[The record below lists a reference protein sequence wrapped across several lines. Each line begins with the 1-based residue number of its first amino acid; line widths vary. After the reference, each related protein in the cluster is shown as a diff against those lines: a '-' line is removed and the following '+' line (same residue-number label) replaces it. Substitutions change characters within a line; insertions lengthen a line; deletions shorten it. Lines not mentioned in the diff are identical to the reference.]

1 MPLHPKNNLLSKLFF
16 CIQPE
21 NFRQN
26 ANSHLFPHH
35 IGTWFSVA
43 TRTFYHRH
51 LLRMCATY
59 KYGRAGNCTASGLTI
74 PLVQAIVKVVLLLRC
89 KSFPSRCLGI
99 NKAAKMVP
107 NRKAEIERKKV
118 KLLVMREEKARRR
131 REKEQ
136 KDVEDATVRAAGADD
151 DHRKELDAMLSSLG
165 VAPVSDVLSS
175 LSSMNSLT
183 PEQSAN
189 ATPDASLQPSSI
201 NSAQSAGRRRNRE
214 LTIVSVAHTNIPP
227 KEPVVYNKQTQ
238 TIQTTHTSHDGYF
251 EIDWWRPR
259 KAHAFDYYVLTFDDG
274 QAEDEENSLPH
285 MDGFQSKLPPGILP
299 HGLPQVKEVQP
310 AVTQVEQE
318 KEKEKPVEVRE
329 LSEEEK
335 QMIILS
341 EDFQRF
347 LDRSSRIVERA
358 LGESVDIYTDYT
370 GTIDGEDGMDEKS
383 HQRLWLNRSFFCE
396 RWSRNRCVTSLDW
409 SPQFPELLAASY
421 NNNND
426 TPNDPDGVCLIWNT
440 KFKKT
445 TPEFI
450 FHCQSPVLSAT
461 FARFHPNLILGGT
474 YSGQIVLWDNR
485 VQKRTPIQRT
495 PLSASAHTHPVYCLN
510 VVGAQNA
517 HNLISISTDGKLCS
531 WSLDMLSQ
539 PQETLELHT
548 KQSKPIAATCLAFP
562 HGDVNNFVVG
572 SEDGT
577 VYPACRHGTKA
588 GVLETYY
595 EGHQGPVTGIS
606 AHAVQGGIDFSDLFL
621 TSSIDWTIKLWS
633 LRLNKP
639 LYSFEHNGDYVYNV
653 AWSPTHPAL
662 FAAVD
667 DSGRLDLWN
676 LNQDTEVPTASVMI
690 DGCPALNRVSWTPSG
705 LHVTVGDDT
714 GKIWVYDV
722 AEHLAHP
729 RIDEWN
735 KFLYTQQEL
744 KNNKAEEDL
753 RTLNLREPGSLSSI
767 PPLLVTCPLR

>member
-1 MPLHPKNNLLSKLFF
+1 MMSD
-16 CIQPE
+16 
-21 NFRQN
+21 
-26 ANSHLFPHH
+26 
-35 IGTWFSVA
+35 
-43 TRTFYHRH
+43 
-51 LLRMCATY
+51 
-59 KYGRAGNCTASGLTI
+59 
-74 PLVQAIVKVVLLLRC
+74 
-89 KSFPSRCLGI
+89 
-99 NKAAKMVP
+99 
-107 NRKAEIERKKV
+107 RKAELERKKA
-118 KLLVMREEKARRR
+118 KLQAIREEKERRR

-136 KDVEDATVRAAGADD
+136 KDVEEATVRAAGTDK

-175 LSSMNSLT
+175 LSSLNSLT

-201 NSAQSAGRRRNRE
+201 NSAQSSSGRRKNRE

-259 KAHAFDYYVLTFDDG
+259 KGGSAPNYLFLTFDDG

-318 KEKEKPVEVRE
+318 KEKEKPKEVRE

-347 LDRSSRIVERA
+347 FDRSSRIVERA
-358 LGESVDIYTDYT
+358 LGESVDIYTDYA
-370 GTIDGEDGMDEKS
+370 GNMDGEDGMDDKS
-383 HQRLWLNRSFFCE
+383 HQRLWLNRSFFCD
-396 RWSRNRCVTSLDW
+396 RWSRNRCVTAMDW

-421 NNNND
+421 NNNDD
-426 TPNDPDGVCLIWNT
+426 TPNDPDGVCLVWNT

-450 FHCQSPVLSAT
+450 FHCQSPVLSVT

-495 PLSASAHTHPVYCLN
+495 PLSANAHTHPVYCLN

-517 HNLISISTDGKLCS
+517 HNLISISTDGKMCS
-531 WSLDMLSQ
+531 WNLDMLSQ
-539 PQETLELHT
+539 PQERIELNT
-548 KQSKPIAATCLAFP
+548 KQSKPITSTCLAFP

-577 VYPACRHGTKA
+577 VYSACRHGTKA
-588 GVLETYY
+588 GVLETY

-606 AHAVQGGIDFSDLFL
+606 AHAVQAGIDFSHLFL

-633 LRLNKP
+633 LKETKP
-639 LYSFEHNGDYVYNV
+639 LYSFEHNGDYVYDV

-722 AEHLAHP
+722 AEVSSVP
-729 RIDEWN
+729 V
-735 KFLYTQQEL
+735 
-744 KNNKAEEDL
+744 NNSYRYL
-753 RTLNLREPGSLSSI
+753 NTLVP
-767 PPLLVTCPLR
+767 

>member
-1 MPLHPKNNLLSKLFF
+1 MMSD
-16 CIQPE
+16 
-21 NFRQN
+21 
-26 ANSHLFPHH
+26 
-35 IGTWFSVA
+35 
-43 TRTFYHRH
+43 
-51 LLRMCATY
+51 
-59 KYGRAGNCTASGLTI
+59 
-74 PLVQAIVKVVLLLRC
+74 
-89 KSFPSRCLGI
+89 
-99 NKAAKMVP
+99 
-107 NRKAEIERKKV
+107 RKAELERKKA
-118 KLLVMREEKARRR
+118 KLQAIREEKERRR

-136 KDVEDATVRAAGADD
+136 KDVEEATVRTVGTEKDQ
-151 DHRKELDAMLSSLG
+151 RKEIDAMLSSLG

-175 LSSMNSLT
+175 LSSMSSLT

-201 NSAQSAGRRRNRE
+201 NSAQSSANRKKNRE

-227 KEPVVYNKQTQ
+227 KEPVVYSKQTQ
-238 TIQTTHTSHDGYF
+238 TIQTTHTSHDDEYNLNPGLEWEDEF
-251 EIDWWRPR
+251 
-259 KAHAFDYYVLTFDDG
+259 T
-274 QAEDEENSLPH
+274 AEDEENSLPH

-318 KEKEKPVEVRE
+318 KEKEKPKKEVRE

-347 LDRSSRIVERA
+347 LDRTSRIVERA

-370 GTIDGEDGMDEKS
+370 GTMDGEDGMDEKN
-383 HQRLWLNRSFFCE
+383 HQRLWLNRSFICE
-396 RWSRNRCVTSLDW
+396 RWSRNRCVTSMDW

-421 NNNND
+421 NNNDD

-450 FHCQSPVLSAT
+450 FHCQSPVMSTT

-495 PLSASAHTHPVYCLN
+495 PLSATAHTHPVYCLS
-510 VVGAQNA
+510 VVGTQNA

-539 PQETLELHT
+539 PQEALELHT
-548 KQSKPIAATCLAFP
+548 KQSKAIAATCLAFP
-562 HGDVNNFVVG
+562 HGDVNNFVMG

-577 VYPACRHGTKA
+577 VYSACRHGSRA
-588 GVLETYY
+588 GLTETY

-606 AHAVQGGIDFSDLFL
+606 AHAVQGGIDFSHLFL
-621 TSSIDWTIKLWS
+621 TSSLDWTIKLWS
-633 LRLNKP
+633 LKENKP
-639 LYSFEHNGDYVYNV
+639 LYSFEHNGDYVYDV

-676 LNQDTEVPTASVMI
+676 LNQDTEVPTASVVV
-690 DGCPALNRVSWTPSG
+690 DGSPALNRVSWTPSG

-735 KFLYTQQEL
+735 KFLYTQQDL
-744 KNNKAEEDL
+744 KNNKADEELDK
-753 RTLNLREPGSLSSI
+753 LNLSSGPSSLTSMTSISS
-767 PPLLVTCPLR
+767 VPLR

>member
-1 MPLHPKNNLLSKLFF
+1 MMSD
-16 CIQPE
+16 
-21 NFRQN
+21 
-26 ANSHLFPHH
+26 
-35 IGTWFSVA
+35 
-43 TRTFYHRH
+43 
-51 LLRMCATY
+51 
-59 KYGRAGNCTASGLTI
+59 
-74 PLVQAIVKVVLLLRC
+74 
-89 KSFPSRCLGI
+89 
-99 NKAAKMVP
+99 
-107 NRKAEIERKKV
+107 RKAELERKKA
-118 KLLVMREEKARRR
+118 KLQAIREEKERRR

-136 KDVEDATVRAAGADD
+136 KDVEEATVRAAGADK

-201 NSAQSAGRRRNRE
+201 NSAQSISARKKNRE

-227 KEPVVYNKQTQ
+227 KEPVVYTKQTQ
-238 TIQTTHTSHDGYF
+238 TIQTSHTSHDGYF
-251 EIDWWRPR
+251 ETDWWRPR
-259 KAHAFDYYVLTFDDG
+259 KGGSAPNYLS
-274 QAEDEENSLPH
+274 EDEENSLPH

-318 KEKEKPVEVRE
+318 KEKEKPKEVQE

-347 LDRSSRIVERA
+347 LDRTSRIVERA
-358 LGESVDIYTDYT
+358 LGESVNIYSDYT
-370 GTIDGEDGMDEKS
+370 GTMDGEDGMDEKN
-383 HQRLWLNRSFFCE
+383 HQRLWLNRWFFCD
-396 RWSRNRCVTSLDW
+396 RWSRNRCVTSMDW

-421 NNNND
+421 NNNDD
-426 TPNDPDGVCLIWNT
+426 TPNDPDGVCLVWNT

-450 FHCQSPVLSAT
+450 FHCQSPVMSTT

-539 PQETLELHT
+539 PQETLDLHT
-548 KQSKPIAATCLAFP
+548 KQSKAIAATCLAFP

-572 SEDGT
+572 SEEGT
-577 VYPACRHGTKA
+577 VYSACRHGTKA
-588 GVLETYY
+588 GVLETY

-606 AHAVQGGIDFSDLFL
+606 AHAVQGGIDFSHLFL

-633 LRLNKP
+633 LKESKP
-639 LYSFEHNGDYVYNV
+639 LYSFEHNGDYVYDV

-676 LNQDTEVPTASVMI
+676 LNQDTEVPTASIVI
-690 DGCPALNRVSWTPSG
+690 NGCPALNRVSWTPSG
-705 LHVTVGDDT
+705 LHVTVGDDS

-744 KNNKAEEDL
+744 KHNKADEEL
-753 RTLNLREPGSLSSI
+753 HKLNLREPTSLTSI
-767 PPLLVTCPLR
+767 PPLLTTCPLR

>member
-1 MPLHPKNNLLSKLFF
+1 MMSD
-16 CIQPE
+16 
-21 NFRQN
+21 
-26 ANSHLFPHH
+26 
-35 IGTWFSVA
+35 
-43 TRTFYHRH
+43 
-51 LLRMCATY
+51 
-59 KYGRAGNCTASGLTI
+59 
-74 PLVQAIVKVVLLLRC
+74 
-89 KSFPSRCLGI
+89 
-99 NKAAKMVP
+99 
-107 NRKAEIERKKV
+107 RKAELERKKA
-118 KLLVMREEKARRR
+118 KLQAIREEKERRK

-136 KDVEDATVRAAGADD
+136 KDVEEATVRAAGTDK

-201 NSAQSAGRRRNRE
+201 NSAQSSAGRRKNRE

-238 TIQTTHTSHDGYF
+238 TIQTTHTSHDDEYNLNPGLEWEDEF
-251 EIDWWRPR
+251 
-259 KAHAFDYYVLTFDDG
+259 T
-274 QAEDEENSLPH
+274 AEDEENSLPH

-318 KEKEKPVEVRE
+318 KEKEIPKEVRE

-347 LDRSSRIVERA
+347 FDRTSRIVERA
-358 LGESVDIYTDYT
+358 LGESVDIYTDYA
-370 GTIDGEDGMDEKS
+370 GNMDGEDGMDEKS
-383 HQRLWLNRSFFCE
+383 HQRLWLNRSFFCD
-396 RWSRNRCVTSLDW
+396 RWSRNRCVTSMDW
-409 SPQFPELLAASY
+409 SPQFPELLVASY
-421 NNNND
+421 NNND
-426 TPNDPDGVCLIWNT
+426 DIPNDPDGVCLVWNT

-450 FHCQSPVLSAT
+450 FHCQSPVLSVT
-461 FARFHPNLILGGT
+461 FAKFHPNLILGGT

-495 PLSASAHTHPVYCLN
+495 PLSANAHTHPVYCLN

-517 HNLISISTDGKLCS
+517 HNLISISTDGKMCS

-539 PQETLELHT
+539 PQERLELTT
-548 KQSKPIAATCLAFP
+548 KQSKPIASTCLAFP
-562 HGDVNNFVVG
+562 QGDVNNFVVG

-577 VYPACRHGTKA
+577 VYSACRHGTKA
-588 GVLETYY
+588 GVLETY
-595 EGHQGPVTGIS
+595 EGHQGPVTGVS
-606 AHAVQGGIDFSDLFL
+606 AHAEQAGIDFSHLFL

-633 LRLNKP
+633 LKENKP
-639 LYSFEHNGDYVYNV
+639 LYSFEHNGDYVYDV

-676 LNQDTEVPTASVMI
+676 LNQDTEVPTASIMI

-744 KNNKAEEDL
+744 RNNKADEEL
-753 RTLNLREPGSLSSI
+753 HKLNLRDQRP
-767 PPLLVTCPLR
+767 

>member
-1 MPLHPKNNLLSKLFF
+1 MMSD
-16 CIQPE
+16 
-21 NFRQN
+21 
-26 ANSHLFPHH
+26 
-35 IGTWFSVA
+35 
-43 TRTFYHRH
+43 
-51 LLRMCATY
+51 
-59 KYGRAGNCTASGLTI
+59 
-74 PLVQAIVKVVLLLRC
+74 
-89 KSFPSRCLGI
+89 
-99 NKAAKMVP
+99 
-107 NRKAEIERKKV
+107 RKAELERKKA
-118 KLLVMREEKARRR
+118 KLQAIREEKERRR

-136 KDVEDATVRAAGADD
+136 KDVEEATVRAAGTDKD
-151 DHRKELDAMLSSLG
+151 QRKEIDAMLSSLG

-175 LSSMNSLT
+175 LSSMSSLT

-201 NSAQSAGRRRNRE
+201 NSAQSSAGRRKNRE

-227 KEPVVYNKQTQ
+227 KEPVVYSKQTQ
-238 TIQTTHTSHDGYF
+238 TIQTTHTSHDGLSTSSSAYTIYSSCSTTTPTHSCSAGYF
-251 EIDWWRPR
+251 ETDWWRPR
-259 KAHAFDYYVLTFDDG
+259 KGGSAPNYLYEYNLNPGLEWEDEFT
-274 QAEDEENSLPH
+274 AEDEENSLPH

-318 KEKEKPVEVRE
+318 KKKEKPKKEVRE

-347 LDRSSRIVERA
+347 LDRTSRIVERA
-358 LGESVDIYTDYT
+358 LGESVDIYTDYA
-370 GTIDGEDGMDEKS
+370 GTMDGEDGMDEKS
-383 HQRLWLNRSFFCE
+383 HQRLWLNRSFICE
-396 RWSRNRCVTSLDW
+396 RWSRNRCVTSMDW

-421 NNNND
+421 NNNDD

-450 FHCQSPVLSAT
+450 FHCQSPVMSTT

-495 PLSASAHTHPVYCLN
+495 PLSATAHTHPVYCLS
-510 VVGAQNA
+510 VVGTQNA

-539 PQETLELHT
+539 PQEALELHT
-548 KQSKPIAATCLAFP
+548 KQSKAIAATCLAFP
-562 HGDVNNFVVG
+562 HGDVNNFVMG

-577 VYPACRHGTKA
+577 VYSACRHGSRA
-588 GVLETYY
+588 GLTETY

-606 AHAVQGGIDFSDLFL
+606 AHAVQGGIDFSHLFL
-621 TSSIDWTIKLWS
+621 TSSLDWTIKLWS
-633 LRLNKP
+633 LKENKP
-639 LYSFEHNGDYVYNV
+639 LYSFEHNGDYVYDV

-662 FAAVD
+662 FASVD

-676 LNQDTEVPTASVMI
+676 LNQDTEVPTASVVV

-735 KFLYTQQEL
+735 KFLYTQQDL
-744 KNNKAEEDL
+744 KNNKADEELDK
-753 RTLNLREPGSLSSI
+753 LNLSSGPSSLTSMTSISS
-767 PPLLVTCPLR
+767 VPLR

>member
-1 MPLHPKNNLLSKLFF
+1 MMSD
-16 CIQPE
+16 
-21 NFRQN
+21 
-26 ANSHLFPHH
+26 
-35 IGTWFSVA
+35 
-43 TRTFYHRH
+43 
-51 LLRMCATY
+51 
-59 KYGRAGNCTASGLTI
+59 
-74 PLVQAIVKVVLLLRC
+74 
-89 KSFPSRCLGI
+89 
-99 NKAAKMVP
+99 
-107 NRKAEIERKKV
+107 RKAELERKKA
-118 KLLVMREEKARRR
+118 KLQAIREEKERRR

-136 KDVEDATVRAAGADD
+136 KDVEEAIVRVGTGTEKDQQKEIDALLCG
-151 DHRKELDAMLSSLG
+151 LNI
-165 VAPVSDVLSS
+165 APVSDVLSN
-175 LSSMNSLT
+175 LSSMSSLT

-201 NSAQSAGRRRNRE
+201 NSAQSSASRKKNRE
-214 LTIVSVAHTNIPP
+214 LTVVSVAHTNIPP
-227 KEPVVYNKQTQ
+227 KEPVVYSKQTQ

-251 EIDWWRPR
+251 ETDWWRPR
-259 KAHAFDYYVLTFDDG
+259 K
-274 QAEDEENSLPH
+274 AEDEENSLPH

-318 KEKEKPVEVRE
+318 KEKEKPKKEVRE

-347 LDRSSRIVERA
+347 LDRTSRIVERA

-370 GTIDGEDGMDEKS
+370 GTMDGEDGMDEKS
-383 HQRLWLNRSFFCE
+383 HQRLWLNRSFICE
-396 RWSRNRCVTSLDW
+396 RWSRNRCVTSMDW

-421 NNNND
+421 NNNDD

-450 FHCQSPVLSAT
+450 FHCQSPVMSTT

-495 PLSASAHTHPVYCLN
+495 PLSATAHTHPVYCLN
-510 VVGAQNA
+510 VVGTQNA

-539 PQETLELHT
+539 PQEALELHT
-548 KQSKPIAATCLAFP
+548 KQSKAIAATCLAFP
-562 HGDVNNFVVG
+562 HGDVNNFVMG

-577 VYPACRHGTKA
+577 VYSACRHGSRA
-588 GVLETYY
+588 GLTETY

-606 AHAVQGGIDFSDLFL
+606 AHAVQGGIDFSHLFL
-621 TSSIDWTIKLWS
+621 TSSLDWTIKLWS
-633 LRLNKP
+633 LKENKP
-639 LYSFEHNGDYVYNV
+639 LYSFEHNGDYVYDV

-676 LNQDTEVPTASVMI
+676 LNQDTEVPTASVVV
-690 DGCPALNRVSWTPSG
+690 DGSPALNRVSWTPSG

-735 KFLYTQQEL
+735 KFLYTQQDL
-744 KNNKAEEDL
+744 KNNKADEELDK
-753 RTLNLREPGSLSSI
+753 LNLSSGPSSLTSMTSISSI
-767 PPLLVTCPLR
+767 PLR

>member
-1 MPLHPKNNLLSKLFF
+1 MMSD
-16 CIQPE
+16 
-21 NFRQN
+21 
-26 ANSHLFPHH
+26 
-35 IGTWFSVA
+35 
-43 TRTFYHRH
+43 
-51 LLRMCATY
+51 
-59 KYGRAGNCTASGLTI
+59 
-74 PLVQAIVKVVLLLRC
+74 
-89 KSFPSRCLGI
+89 
-99 NKAAKMVP
+99 
-107 NRKAEIERKKV
+107 RKAELERKKA
-118 KLLVMREEKARRR
+118 KLQAIREEKERRR
-131 REKEQ
+131 KEKEQ
-136 KDVEDATVRAAGADD
+136 KDVEEATVRAAGADK
-151 DHRKELDAMLSSLG
+151 DHRKDLDAMLSSLG

-201 NSAQSAGRRRNRE
+201 NSVQSIPGRRKAPRD
-214 LTIVSVAHTNIPP
+214 LTAVSVAHTDIPP
-227 KEPVVYNKQTQ
+227 KEAVVYSKQTQ
-238 TIQTTHTSHDGYF
+238 TAQTAHTSHD
-251 EIDWWRPR
+251 
-259 KAHAFDYYVLTFDDG
+259 AHAFGYYDEYNLNPGLEWEDEFT
-274 QAEDEENSLPH
+274 AEDEESSLPH

-318 KEKEKPVEVRE
+318 KEKEKPKEVRE

-335 QMIILS
+335 LMTILS
-341 EDFQRF
+341 EEFQRF
-347 LDRSSRIVERA
+347 LDRSSRVVERA

-370 GTIDGEDGMDEKS
+370 GIIDGEDGIDEKS
-383 HQRLWLNRSFFCE
+383 HQRLSLNRSFFCD
-396 RWSRNRCVTSLDW
+396 RWSRNRCITSLDW

-421 NNNND
+421 KNNDD

-445 TPEFI
+445 TPEYI
-450 FHCQSPVLSAT
+450 FHCQSSVMATT

-495 PLSASAHTHPVYCLN
+495 PLSASAHTHPVYCLS
-510 VVGAQNA
+510 VVGTQNA

-531 WSLDMLSQ
+531 WNLDMLSH
-539 PQETLELHT
+539 PQETLELQAR
-548 KQSKPIAATCLAFP
+548 QSKPVAVTSLAFP
-562 HGDVNNFVVG
+562 SGDVNNFIVG

-577 VYPACRHGTKA
+577 VYSACRHGTKA
-588 GVLETYY
+588 GVTETY
-595 EGHQGPVTGIS
+595 EGHLGPVTGVS
-606 AHAVQGGIDFSDLFL
+606 AHAVQGGIDFSHLFL

-633 LRLNKP
+633 LKENKP
-639 LYSFEHNGDYVYNV
+639 LYSFEHNGDYVYDV

-667 DSGRLDLWN
+667 GSGRLDLWN
-676 LNQDTEVPTASVMI
+676 LNQDTEVPAASVI
-690 DGCPALNRVSWTPSG
+690 VDGCPALNTVSWTPSG

-722 AEHLAHP
+722 AENFAHP

-735 KFLYTQQEL
+735 NFLYTQQDL
-744 KNNKAEEDL
+744 KNNKADEELDK
-753 RTLNLREPGSLSSI
+753 LNLSSGPSSLISMPSLSGPI
-767 PPLLVTCPLR
+767 R

>member
-1 MPLHPKNNLLSKLFF
+1 MMSD
-16 CIQPE
+16 
-21 NFRQN
+21 
-26 ANSHLFPHH
+26 
-35 IGTWFSVA
+35 
-43 TRTFYHRH
+43 
-51 LLRMCATY
+51 
-59 KYGRAGNCTASGLTI
+59 
-74 PLVQAIVKVVLLLRC
+74 
-89 KSFPSRCLGI
+89 
-99 NKAAKMVP
+99 
-107 NRKAEIERKKV
+107 RKAELERKKA
-118 KLLVMREEKARRR
+118 KLQAIREEKERRR

-136 KDVEDATVRAAGADD
+136 KDVEEATVRAAGTDKD
-151 DHRKELDAMLSSLG
+151 QRKEIDAMLSSLG

-175 LSSMNSLT
+175 LSSMSSLT

-201 NSAQSAGRRRNRE
+201 NSAQSSAGRRKNRE

-227 KEPVVYNKQTQ
+227 KEPVVYSKQTQ
-238 TIQTTHTSHDGYF
+238 TIQTTHTSHDGLSTSSSAYTIYSSCSTTTPTHSCSAGYF
-251 EIDWWRPR
+251 ETDWWRPR
-259 KAHAFDYYVLTFDDG
+259 KGGSAPNYLYEYNLNPGLEWEDEFTVLTFDDG

-318 KEKEKPVEVRE
+318 KKKEKPKKEVRE

-347 LDRSSRIVERA
+347 LDRTSRIVERA
-358 LGESVDIYTDYT
+358 LGESVDIYTDYA
-370 GTIDGEDGMDEKS
+370 GTMDGEDGMDEKS
-383 HQRLWLNRSFFCE
+383 HQRLWLNRSFICE
-396 RWSRNRCVTSLDW
+396 RWSRNRCVTSMDW

-421 NNNND
+421 NNNDD

-450 FHCQSPVLSAT
+450 FHCQSPVMSTT

-495 PLSASAHTHPVYCLN
+495 PLSATAHTHPVYCLS
-510 VVGAQNA
+510 VVGTQNA

-539 PQETLELHT
+539 PQEALELHT
-548 KQSKPIAATCLAFP
+548 KQSKAIAATCLAFP
-562 HGDVNNFVVG
+562 HGDVNNFVMG

-577 VYPACRHGTKA
+577 VYSACRHGSRA
-588 GVLETYY
+588 GLTETY

-606 AHAVQGGIDFSDLFL
+606 AHAVQGGIDFSHLFL
-621 TSSIDWTIKLWS
+621 TSSLDWTIKLWS
-633 LRLNKP
+633 LKENKP
-639 LYSFEHNGDYVYNV
+639 LYSFEHNGDYVYDV

-662 FAAVD
+662 FASVD

-676 LNQDTEVPTASVMI
+676 LNQDTEVPTASVVV

-735 KFLYTQQEL
+735 KFLYTQQDL
-744 KNNKAEEDL
+744 KNNKADEELDK
-753 RTLNLREPGSLSSI
+753 LNLSSGPSSLTSMTSISS
-767 PPLLVTCPLR
+767 VPLR

>member
-1 MPLHPKNNLLSKLFF
+1 MMSD
-16 CIQPE
+16 
-21 NFRQN
+21 
-26 ANSHLFPHH
+26 
-35 IGTWFSVA
+35 
-43 TRTFYHRH
+43 
-51 LLRMCATY
+51 
-59 KYGRAGNCTASGLTI
+59 
-74 PLVQAIVKVVLLLRC
+74 
-89 KSFPSRCLGI
+89 
-99 NKAAKMVP
+99 
-107 NRKAEIERKKV
+107 RKAELERKKA
-118 KLLVMREEKARRR
+118 KLQAIREEKERRR

-136 KDVEDATVRAAGADD
+136 KDVEEATVRAAGADK

-183 PEQSAN
+183 PEQSTN

-201 NSAQSAGRRRNRE
+201 SSAQSSAGRKKNRE

-259 KAHAFDYYVLTFDDG
+259 KGGSAPNYLYEYNLNPGLEWEDEFT
-274 QAEDEENSLPH
+274 AEDEENSLPH

-318 KEKEKPVEVRE
+318 KEKEKPKEVRE

-347 LDRSSRIVERA
+347 LDRTSRIVERA
-358 LGESVDIYTDYT
+358 LGESVNIYTDYT
-370 GTIDGEDGMDEKS
+370 GTIDDEDGMDEKN

-396 RWSRNRCVTSLDW
+396 RWSRNRCVTSMDW

-426 TPNDPDGVCLIWNT
+426 TPNDPDGVCLVWNT

-450 FHCQSPVLSAT
+450 FHCQSPVLSTT
-461 FARFHPNLILGGT
+461 FAKFHPNLILGGT

-495 PLSASAHTHPVYCLN
+495 PLSASAHTHPVYCLS

-539 PQETLELHT
+539 PQEILELHT
-548 KQSKPIAATCLAFP
+548 KQSKPIAVTCLAFT

-577 VYPACRHGTKA
+577 VYSPCRHGTKA
-588 GVLETYY
+588 GVLETY

-606 AHAVQGGIDFSDLFL
+606 AHAVQGGIDFSHLFL
-621 TSSIDWTIKLWS
+621 TSSIDWTIKLWN
-633 LRLNKP
+633 LKENKP
-639 LYSFEHNGDYVYNV
+639 LYSFEHNGDYVYDV

-744 KNNKAEEDL
+744 KNNKADEDL
-753 RTLNLREPGSLSSI
+753 HKLNLREPGSLSSI
-767 PPLLVTCPLR
+767 PPLLGVCPLR

>member
-1 MPLHPKNNLLSKLFF
+1 MMSD
-16 CIQPE
+16 
-21 NFRQN
+21 
-26 ANSHLFPHH
+26 
-35 IGTWFSVA
+35 
-43 TRTFYHRH
+43 
-51 LLRMCATY
+51 
-59 KYGRAGNCTASGLTI
+59 
-74 PLVQAIVKVVLLLRC
+74 
-89 KSFPSRCLGI
+89 
-99 NKAAKMVP
+99 
-107 NRKAEIERKKV
+107 RKAELERKKA
-118 KLLVMREEKARRR
+118 KLQAIREEKERRR

-136 KDVEDATVRAAGADD
+136 KDVEEATVRAAGTDKD
-151 DHRKELDAMLSSLG
+151 QRKEIDAMLSSLG

-175 LSSMNSLT
+175 LSSMSSLT

-201 NSAQSAGRRRNRE
+201 NSAQSSASRRKNRE

-227 KEPVVYNKQTQ
+227 KEPVVYSKQTQ
-238 TIQTTHTSHDGYF
+238 TIQTTHTSHDGLSTSSSAYTIYSSCSTTTPTHSCSAGYF
-251 EIDWWRPR
+251 ETDWWRPR
-259 KAHAFDYYVLTFDDG
+259 KGGSAPNYLYEYNLNPGLEWEDEFT
-274 QAEDEENSLPH
+274 AEDEENSLPH

-318 KEKEKPVEVRE
+318 KEKEKPKKEVRE

-347 LDRSSRIVERA
+347 LDRTSRIVERA

-370 GTIDGEDGMDEKS
+370 GTMDEDGMDEKS
-383 HQRLWLNRSFFCE
+383 HQRLWLNRSFICE
-396 RWSRNRCVTSLDW
+396 RWSRNRCVTSMDW

-421 NNNND
+421 NNNDD

-450 FHCQSPVLSAT
+450 FHCQSPVMSTT

-495 PLSASAHTHPVYCLN
+495 PLSATAHTHPVYCLS
-510 VVGAQNA
+510 VVGTQNA

-539 PQETLELHT
+539 PQEALELHT
-548 KQSKPIAATCLAFP
+548 KQSKAIAATCLAFP
-562 HGDVNNFVVG
+562 HGDVNNFVMG

-577 VYPACRHGTKA
+577 VYSACRHGNRA
-588 GVLETYY
+588 GLTETY

-606 AHAVQGGIDFSDLFL
+606 AHAVQGGIDFSHLFL
-621 TSSIDWTIKLWS
+621 TSSLDWTIKLWS
-633 LRLNKP
+633 LKENKP
-639 LYSFEHNGDYVYNV
+639 LYSFEHNGDYVYDV

-662 FAAVD
+662 FASVD

-676 LNQDTEVPTASVMI
+676 LNQDTEVPTASVVV

-735 KFLYTQQEL
+735 KFLYTQQDL
-744 KNNKAEEDL
+744 KNNKADEELDK
-753 RTLNLREPGSLSSI
+753 LNLSSGPSSLTSMTSISS
-767 PPLLVTCPLR
+767 VPLR

>member
-1 MPLHPKNNLLSKLFF
+1 MSD
-16 CIQPE
+16 
-21 NFRQN
+21 
-26 ANSHLFPHH
+26 
-35 IGTWFSVA
+35 
-43 TRTFYHRH
+43 
-51 LLRMCATY
+51 
-59 KYGRAGNCTASGLTI
+59 
-74 PLVQAIVKVVLLLRC
+74 
-89 KSFPSRCLGI
+89 
-99 NKAAKMVP
+99 
-107 NRKAEIERKKV
+107 RKAELERKKA
-118 KLLVMREEKARRR
+118 KLQAIREEKERRR

-136 KDVEDATVRAAGADD
+136 KDVEEATVRAAGTDK

-201 NSAQSAGRRRNRE
+201 NSAQSTARKKNRE

-227 KEPVVYNKQTQ
+227 KEPVVYTKQTQ
-238 TIQTTHTSHDGYF
+238 TIQTSHTSHDGYF
-251 EIDWWRPR
+251 ETDWWRPR
-259 KAHAFDYYVLTFDDG
+259 KAHAFDYYDEYNLNPGLEWEDEFT
-274 QAEDEENSLPH
+274 AEDEENSLPH

-318 KEKEKPVEVRE
+318 KEKEKPKEVRE

-347 LDRSSRIVERA
+347 LDRTSRIVERA
-358 LGESVDIYTDYT
+358 LGESVNIYTDYT
-370 GTIDGEDGMDEKS
+370 GTMDGEDGMDEKN
-383 HQRLWLNRSFFCE
+383 HQRLWLNRWFFCD
-396 RWSRNRCVTSLDW
+396 RWSRNRCVTSMDW
-409 SPQFPELLAASY
+409 SPQFPELLVASY
-421 NNNND
+421 NNNDD
-426 TPNDPDGVCLIWNT
+426 TPNDPDGVCLVWNT

-450 FHCQSPVLSAT
+450 FHCQSPVMSTT

-495 PLSASAHTHPVYCLN
+495 PLSANAHTHPVYCLN

-539 PQETLELHT
+539 PQETLDLCT
-548 KQSKPIAATCLAFP
+548 KQSKPIATTCLTFP

-572 SEDGT
+572 SEEGT
-577 VYPACRHGTKA
+577 VYSACRHGTKT
-588 GVLETYY
+588 GVLETY

-606 AHAVQGGIDFSDLFL
+606 AHAVQGGIDFSHLFL

-633 LRLNKP
+633 LKESKP
-639 LYSFEHNGDYVYNV
+639 LYSFEHNGDYVYDV

-676 LNQDTEVPTASVMI
+676 LNQDTEVPTAGVMI

-705 LHVTVGDDT
+705 LHVTVGDDS

-744 KNNKAEEDL
+744 KHNKADEEL
-753 RTLNLREPGSLSSI
+753 HKLNLREPTSLTSI
-767 PPLLVTCPLR
+767 PPLLTGPLR

>member
-1 MPLHPKNNLLSKLFF
+1 MMSD
-16 CIQPE
+16 
-21 NFRQN
+21 
-26 ANSHLFPHH
+26 
-35 IGTWFSVA
+35 
-43 TRTFYHRH
+43 
-51 LLRMCATY
+51 
-59 KYGRAGNCTASGLTI
+59 
-74 PLVQAIVKVVLLLRC
+74 
-89 KSFPSRCLGI
+89 
-99 NKAAKMVP
+99 
-107 NRKAEIERKKV
+107 RKAELERKKA
-118 KLLVMREEKARRR
+118 KLQAIREEKERRR

-136 KDVEDATVRAAGADD
+136 KDVEEATVRAAGTDK

-175 LSSMNSLT
+175 LSSLNSLT

-201 NSAQSAGRRRNRE
+201 NSAQSSSGRRKNRE

-238 TIQTTHTSHDGYF
+238 TIQTTHTSHD
-251 EIDWWRPR
+251 
-259 KAHAFDYYVLTFDDG
+259 AHAFDYYDEYNLNPGLEWEDEFT
-274 QAEDEENSLPH
+274 AEDEENSLPH

-318 KEKEKPVEVRE
+318 KEKEKPKEVRE

-347 LDRSSRIVERA
+347 FDRSSRIVERA
-358 LGESVDIYTDYT
+358 LGESVDIYTDYA
-370 GTIDGEDGMDEKS
+370 GNMDGEDGMDDKS
-383 HQRLWLNRSFFCE
+383 HQRLWLNRSFFCD
-396 RWSRNRCVTSLDW
+396 RWSRNRCVTAMDW

-421 NNNND
+421 NNNDD
-426 TPNDPDGVCLIWNT
+426 TPNDPDGVCLVWNT

-450 FHCQSPVLSAT
+450 FHCQSPVLSVT

-495 PLSASAHTHPVYCLN
+495 PLSANAHTHPVYCLN

-517 HNLISISTDGKLCS
+517 HNLISISTDGKMCS
-531 WSLDMLSQ
+531 WNLDMLSQ
-539 PQETLELHT
+539 PQERIELNT
-548 KQSKPIAATCLAFP
+548 KQSKPITSTCLAFP

-577 VYPACRHGTKA
+577 VYSACRHGTKA
-588 GVLETYY
+588 GVLETY

-606 AHAVQGGIDFSDLFL
+606 AHAVQAGIDFSHLFL

-633 LRLNKP
+633 LKETKP
-639 LYSFEHNGDYVYNV
+639 LYSFEHNGDYVYDV

-735 KFLYTQQEL
+735 KFLYTQREL
-744 KNNKAEEDL
+744 KNNKADEEL
-753 RTLNLREPGSLSSI
+753 HKLNLREPASLDKITVLFRNYS
-767 PPLLVTCPLR
+767 

>member
-1 MPLHPKNNLLSKLFF
+1 MMSD
-16 CIQPE
+16 
-21 NFRQN
+21 
-26 ANSHLFPHH
+26 
-35 IGTWFSVA
+35 
-43 TRTFYHRH
+43 
-51 LLRMCATY
+51 
-59 KYGRAGNCTASGLTI
+59 
-74 PLVQAIVKVVLLLRC
+74 
-89 KSFPSRCLGI
+89 
-99 NKAAKMVP
+99 
-107 NRKAEIERKKV
+107 RKAELERKKA
-118 KLLVMREEKARRR
+118 KLQAIREEKERRR

-136 KDVEDATVRAAGADD
+136 KDVEEATVRAAGTDK

-175 LSSMNSLT
+175 LSSLNSLT

-201 NSAQSAGRRRNRE
+201 NSAQSSSGRRKNRE

-259 KAHAFDYYVLTFDDG
+259 KDEYNLNPGLEWEDEFTVLTFDDG

-318 KEKEKPVEVRE
+318 KEKEKPKEVRE

-347 LDRSSRIVERA
+347 FDRSSRIVERA
-358 LGESVDIYTDYT
+358 LGESVDIYTDYA
-370 GTIDGEDGMDEKS
+370 GNMDGEDGMDDKS
-383 HQRLWLNRSFFCE
+383 HQRLWLNRSFFCD
-396 RWSRNRCVTSLDW
+396 RWSRNRCVTAMDW

-421 NNNND
+421 NNNDD
-426 TPNDPDGVCLIWNT
+426 TPNDPDGVCLVWNT

-450 FHCQSPVLSAT
+450 FHCQSPVLSVT

-495 PLSASAHTHPVYCLN
+495 PLSANAHTHPVYCLN

-517 HNLISISTDGKLCS
+517 HNLISISTDGKMCS
-531 WSLDMLSQ
+531 WNLDMLSQ
-539 PQETLELHT
+539 PQERIELNT
-548 KQSKPIAATCLAFP
+548 KQSKPITSTCLAFP

-577 VYPACRHGTKA
+577 VYSACRHGTKA
-588 GVLETYY
+588 GVLETY

-606 AHAVQGGIDFSDLFL
+606 AHAVQAGIDFSHLFL

-633 LRLNKP
+633 LKETKP
-639 LYSFEHNGDYVYNV
+639 LYSFEHNGDYVYDV

-735 KFLYTQQEL
+735 KFLYTQREL
-744 KNNKAEEDL
+744 KNNKADEEL
-753 RTLNLREPGSLSSI
+753 HKLNLREPASLDKITVLFRNYS
-767 PPLLVTCPLR
+767 

>member
-1 MPLHPKNNLLSKLFF
+1 MMSD
-16 CIQPE
+16 
-21 NFRQN
+21 
-26 ANSHLFPHH
+26 
-35 IGTWFSVA
+35 
-43 TRTFYHRH
+43 
-51 LLRMCATY
+51 
-59 KYGRAGNCTASGLTI
+59 
-74 PLVQAIVKVVLLLRC
+74 
-89 KSFPSRCLGI
+89 
-99 NKAAKMVP
+99 
-107 NRKAEIERKKV
+107 RKAELERKKA
-118 KLLVMREEKARRR
+118 KLQAIREEKERRR

-136 KDVEDATVRAAGADD
+136 KDVEEATVRAAGTDKD
-151 DHRKELDAMLSSLG
+151 QRKEIDAMLSSLG

-175 LSSMNSLT
+175 LSSMSSLT

-201 NSAQSAGRRRNRE
+201 NSAQSSAGRRKNRE

-227 KEPVVYNKQTQ
+227 KEPVVYSKQTQ
-238 TIQTTHTSHDGYF
+238 TIQTTHTSHD
-251 EIDWWRPR
+251 
-259 KAHAFDYYVLTFDDG
+259 AHAFDYYVLTFDDG

-318 KEKEKPVEVRE
+318 KQKEKPKKEVRE

-347 LDRSSRIVERA
+347 LDRTSRIVERA
-358 LGESVDIYTDYT
+358 LGESVDIYTDYA
-370 GTIDGEDGMDEKS
+370 GTMDGEDGMDEKS
-383 HQRLWLNRSFFCE
+383 HQRLWLNRSFICE
-396 RWSRNRCVTSLDW
+396 RWSRNRCVTSMDW

-421 NNNND
+421 NNNDD

-450 FHCQSPVLSAT
+450 FHCQSPVMATT

-495 PLSASAHTHPVYCLN
+495 PLSATAHTHPVYCLS
-510 VVGAQNA
+510 VVGTQNA

-539 PQETLELHT
+539 PQEALELHT
-548 KQSKPIAATCLAFP
+548 KQSKAIAATCLAFP
-562 HGDVNNFVVG
+562 HGDVNNFVMG

-577 VYPACRHGTKA
+577 VYSACRHGSRA
-588 GVLETYY
+588 GLTETY
-595 EGHQGPVTGIS
+595 EGHQGPVTGVS
-606 AHAVQGGIDFSDLFL
+606 AHAVQGGIDFSHLFL
-621 TSSIDWTIKLWS
+621 TSSLDWTIKLWS
-633 LRLNKP
+633 LKENKP
-639 LYSFEHNGDYVYNV
+639 LYSFEHNGDYVYDV

-662 FAAVD
+662 FASVD

-676 LNQDTEVPTASVMI
+676 LNQDTEVPTASVVV

-735 KFLYTQQEL
+735 KFLYTQQDL
-744 KNNKAEEDL
+744 KNNKADEELDK
-753 RTLNLREPGSLSSI
+753 LNLSSGPSSLTSMTSISS
-767 PPLLVTCPLR
+767 VPLR

>member
-1 MPLHPKNNLLSKLFF
+1 MMSD
-16 CIQPE
+16 
-21 NFRQN
+21 
-26 ANSHLFPHH
+26 
-35 IGTWFSVA
+35 
-43 TRTFYHRH
+43 
-51 LLRMCATY
+51 
-59 KYGRAGNCTASGLTI
+59 
-74 PLVQAIVKVVLLLRC
+74 
-89 KSFPSRCLGI
+89 
-99 NKAAKMVP
+99 
-107 NRKAEIERKKV
+107 RKAELERKKA
-118 KLLVMREEKARRR
+118 KLQAIREEKERRR

-136 KDVEDATVRAAGADD
+136 KDVEEATVRTVGTEKDQ
-151 DHRKELDAMLSSLG
+151 RKEIDAMLSSLG

-175 LSSMNSLT
+175 LSSMSSLT

-201 NSAQSAGRRRNRE
+201 NSAQSSANRKKNRE

-227 KEPVVYNKQTQ
+227 KEPVVYSKQTQ
-238 TIQTTHTSHDGYF
+238 TIQTTHTSHD
-251 EIDWWRPR
+251 
-259 KAHAFDYYVLTFDDG
+259 
-274 QAEDEENSLPH
+274 AEDEENSLPH

-318 KEKEKPVEVRE
+318 KEKEKPKKEVRE

-347 LDRSSRIVERA
+347 LDRTSRIVERA

-370 GTIDGEDGMDEKS
+370 GTMDGEDGMDEKN
-383 HQRLWLNRSFFCE
+383 HQRLWLNRSFICE
-396 RWSRNRCVTSLDW
+396 RWSRNRCVTSMDW

-421 NNNND
+421 NNNDD

-450 FHCQSPVLSAT
+450 FHCQSPVMSTT

-495 PLSASAHTHPVYCLN
+495 PLSATAHTHPVYCLS
-510 VVGAQNA
+510 VVGTQNA

-539 PQETLELHT
+539 PQEALELHT
-548 KQSKPIAATCLAFP
+548 KQSKAIAATCLAFP
-562 HGDVNNFVVG
+562 HGDVNNFVMG

-577 VYPACRHGTKA
+577 VYSACRHGSRA
-588 GVLETYY
+588 GLTETY

-606 AHAVQGGIDFSDLFL
+606 AHAVQGGIDFSHLFL
-621 TSSIDWTIKLWS
+621 TSSLDWTIKLWS
-633 LRLNKP
+633 LKENKP
-639 LYSFEHNGDYVYNV
+639 LYSFEHNGDYVYDV

-676 LNQDTEVPTASVMI
+676 LNQDTEVPTASVVV
-690 DGCPALNRVSWTPSG
+690 DGSPALNRVSWTPSG

-735 KFLYTQQEL
+735 KFLYTQQDL
-744 KNNKAEEDL
+744 KNNKADEELDK
-753 RTLNLREPGSLSSI
+753 LNLSSGPSSLTSMTSISS
-767 PPLLVTCPLR
+767 VPLR

>member
-1 MPLHPKNNLLSKLFF
+1 MMSD
-16 CIQPE
+16 
-21 NFRQN
+21 
-26 ANSHLFPHH
+26 
-35 IGTWFSVA
+35 
-43 TRTFYHRH
+43 
-51 LLRMCATY
+51 
-59 KYGRAGNCTASGLTI
+59 
-74 PLVQAIVKVVLLLRC
+74 
-89 KSFPSRCLGI
+89 
-99 NKAAKMVP
+99 
-107 NRKAEIERKKV
+107 RKAELERKKA
-118 KLLVMREEKARRR
+118 KLQAIREEKERRR

-136 KDVEDATVRAAGADD
+136 KDVEEATVRAAGTEKDQ
-151 DHRKELDAMLSSLG
+151 RKEIDAMLSSLG

-175 LSSMNSLT
+175 LSSMSSLT

-201 NSAQSAGRRRNRE
+201 NSAQSSASRKKNRD

-227 KEPVVYNKQTQ
+227 KEPVVYSKQTQ
-238 TIQTTHTSHDGYF
+238 TIQTTHTSHDGLSTSSSAYTIYSSCSTTTPTHSCSAGYF
-251 EIDWWRPR
+251 ETDWWRPR
-259 KAHAFDYYVLTFDDG
+259 KDEYNLNPGLEWEDEFT
-274 QAEDEENSLPH
+274 AEDEENSLPH

-318 KEKEKPVEVRE
+318 KEKEKPKKEVRE

-347 LDRSSRIVERA
+347 LDRTSRIVERA

-370 GTIDGEDGMDEKS
+370 GTMDGEDGMDEKS
-383 HQRLWLNRSFFCE
+383 HQRLWLNRSFMCE
-396 RWSRNRCVTSLDW
+396 RWSRNRCVTSMDW

-421 NNNND
+421 NNNDD

-450 FHCQSPVLSAT
+450 FHCQSPVMSTT

-495 PLSASAHTHPVYCLN
+495 PLSATAHTHPVYCLN
-510 VVGAQNA
+510 VVGTQNA

-539 PQETLELHT
+539 PQEALELHT
-548 KQSKPIAATCLAFP
+548 KQSKAIAATCLAFP
-562 HGDVNNFVVG
+562 HGDVNNFVMG

-577 VYPACRHGTKA
+577 VYSACRHGSRA
-588 GVLETYY
+588 GLTETY

-606 AHAVQGGIDFSDLFL
+606 AHAVQGGIDFSHLFL
-621 TSSIDWTIKLWS
+621 TSSLDWTIKLWS
-633 LRLNKP
+633 LKENKP
-639 LYSFEHNGDYVYNV
+639 LYSFEHNGDYVYDV

-676 LNQDTEVPTASVMI
+676 LNQDTEVPTASVVV
-690 DGCPALNRVSWTPSG
+690 DGSPALNRVSWTPSG

-735 KFLYTQQEL
+735 KFLYTQQDL
-744 KNNKAEEDL
+744 KNNKADEELDK
-753 RTLNLREPGSLSSI
+753 LNLSSGPSSLTSMTSISS
-767 PPLLVTCPLR
+767 VPLR

>member
-1 MPLHPKNNLLSKLFF
+1 MMSD
-16 CIQPE
+16 
-21 NFRQN
+21 
-26 ANSHLFPHH
+26 
-35 IGTWFSVA
+35 
-43 TRTFYHRH
+43 
-51 LLRMCATY
+51 
-59 KYGRAGNCTASGLTI
+59 
-74 PLVQAIVKVVLLLRC
+74 
-89 KSFPSRCLGI
+89 
-99 NKAAKMVP
+99 
-107 NRKAEIERKKV
+107 RKAELERKKA
-118 KLLVMREEKARRR
+118 KLQAIREEKERRR

-136 KDVEDATVRAAGADD
+136 KDVEEATVRVAGVDK

-201 NSAQSAGRRRNRE
+201 NSAQSSAGRRKNRE

-238 TIQTTHTSHDGYF
+238 TIQTTLTSHDGYF
-251 EIDWWRPR
+251 EIDWWLPR
-259 KAHAFDYYVLTFDDG
+259 KDEYNLNPGLEWEDEFT
-274 QAEDEENSLPH
+274 AEDEENSLPH

-318 KEKEKPVEVRE
+318 KEKEKPKEVQE

-341 EDFQRF
+341 EEFQRF
-347 LDRSSRIVERA
+347 LDRTSRIVERA

-370 GTIDGEDGMDEKS
+370 GNMDGEDGIDEKS
-383 HQRLWLNRSFFCE
+383 HQRLWLNRSFFCD
-396 RWSRNRCVTSLDW
+396 RWSRNRCVTSMDW

-421 NNNND
+421 NNNDD
-426 TPNDPDGVCLIWNT
+426 TPNDPDGVCLVWNT

-450 FHCQSPVLSAT
+450 FHCQSPVLSIT

-495 PLSASAHTHPVYCLN
+495 PLSANAHTHPVYCLN

-517 HNLISISTDGKLCS
+517 HNLISISTDGKLRS

-539 PQETLELHT
+539 PQEKLELYA
-548 KQSKPIAATCLAFP
+548 KQSKSIAATCLAFP

-577 VYPACRHGTKA
+577 VYSACRHGTKA
-588 GVLETYY
+588 GVLETY

-606 AHAVQGGIDFSDLFL
+606 AHGVQGGIDFSHLFL
-621 TSSIDWTIKLWS
+621 TSSFDWTIKLWS
-633 LRLNKP
+633 LKENKP
-639 LYSFEHNGDYVYNV
+639 LYSFEHNGDYVYDV

-676 LNQDTEVPTASVMI
+676 LNQDTEVPTASIMI
-690 DGCPALNRVSWTPSG
+690 EGCPALNKVSWTPSG

-744 KNNKAEEDL
+744 NNNKADDEL
-753 RTLNLREPGSLSSI
+753 HKLNLREPASLSSI
-767 PPLLVTCPLR
+767 PPLLQTCPLR

>member
-1 MPLHPKNNLLSKLFF
+1 MMSD
-16 CIQPE
+16 
-21 NFRQN
+21 
-26 ANSHLFPHH
+26 
-35 IGTWFSVA
+35 
-43 TRTFYHRH
+43 
-51 LLRMCATY
+51 
-59 KYGRAGNCTASGLTI
+59 
-74 PLVQAIVKVVLLLRC
+74 
-89 KSFPSRCLGI
+89 
-99 NKAAKMVP
+99 
-107 NRKAEIERKKV
+107 RKAELERKKA
-118 KLLVMREEKARRR
+118 KLQAIREEKERRR

-136 KDVEDATVRAAGADD
+136 KDVEEATVRAAGADK
-151 DHRKELDAMLSSLG
+151 DHRKEIDAMLSSLG
-165 VAPVSDVLSS
+165 MAPVSDVLSS

-201 NSAQSAGRRRNRE
+201 NSTQSTGRRKPRE
-214 LTIVSVAHTNIPP
+214 LTIVSVANTNIPP
-227 KEPVVYNKQTQ
+227 KEPVVYSKQTQ
-238 TIQTTHTSHDGYF
+238 TVQTTHTSHDDEYNLNPGLEWEDEF
-251 EIDWWRPR
+251 T
-259 KAHAFDYYVLTFDDG
+259 VLTFDDS

-285 MDGFQSKLPPGILP
+285 LDSFQSKLPPGILP

-318 KEKEKPVEVRE
+318 KEKEKPKKEVRE
-329 LSEEEK
+329 FSEEEK

-347 LDRSSRIVERA
+347 LDRTSRIVERA
-358 LGESVDIYTDYT
+358 LGESIDIYTDYT
-370 GTIDGEDGMDEKS
+370 GTMDGEDGLDEKS
-383 HQRLWLNRSFFCE
+383 HQQLWLNRSFFCE
-396 RWSRNRCVTSLDW
+396 RWSRNRCVTSMDW

-421 NNNND
+421 NNNDD
-426 TPNDPDGVCLIWNT
+426 TPNDPDGVCLVWNT
-440 KFKKT
+440 KFKKS

-450 FHCQSPVLSAT
+450 FHCQSPVMSTT
-461 FARFHPNLILGGT
+461 FAKFHPNLILGGT

-485 VQKRTPIQRT
+485 VQKRTPVQRT
-495 PLSASAHTHPVYCLN
+495 PLSASAHTHPVYCLT
-510 VVGAQNA
+510 VVGTQNA

-539 PQETLELHT
+539 PQETLILYL
-548 KQSKPIAATCLAFP
+548 KQSKTIAATCLAFP

-577 VYPACRHGTKA
+577 VYGDCRHGTKA
-588 GVLETYY
+588 GVVEMF

-606 AHAVQGGIDFSDLFL
+606 THAVQGGIDFSHLFL

-633 LRLNKP
+633 LKEMKP
-639 LYSFEHNGDYVYNV
+639 LYSFEHNGDYVYDV

-676 LNQDTEVPTASVMI
+676 LNQDTEVPAASVI
-690 DGCPALNRVSWTPSG
+690 VDGNPALNRVSWTPSG

-722 AEHLAHP
+722 AEHLAYP
-729 RIDEWN
+729 RSDEWN
-735 KFLYTQQEL
+735 KFLYTQQDL
-744 KNNKAEEDL
+744 KNNKADEELD
-753 RTLNLREPGSLSSI
+753 RLNLSSGPSSLTSLTSISS
-767 PPLLVTCPLR
+767 CPLR

>member
-1 MPLHPKNNLLSKLFF
+1 MMSD
-16 CIQPE
+16 
-21 NFRQN
+21 
-26 ANSHLFPHH
+26 
-35 IGTWFSVA
+35 
-43 TRTFYHRH
+43 
-51 LLRMCATY
+51 
-59 KYGRAGNCTASGLTI
+59 
-74 PLVQAIVKVVLLLRC
+74 
-89 KSFPSRCLGI
+89 
-99 NKAAKMVP
+99 
-107 NRKAEIERKKV
+107 RKAELERKKA
-118 KLLVMREEKARRR
+118 KLQAIREEKERRR

-136 KDVEDATVRAAGADD
+136 KDVEEATVRAAGADK
-151 DHRKELDAMLSSLG
+151 DHRKEIDAMLSSLG
-165 VAPVSDVLSS
+165 MAPVSDVLSS

-201 NSAQSAGRRRNRE
+201 NSTQSTGRRKPRE
-214 LTIVSVAHTNIPP
+214 LTIVSVANTNIPP
-227 KEPVVYNKQTQ
+227 KEPVVYSKQTQ
-238 TIQTTHTSHDGYF
+238 TVQTTHTSHDGLSKSSSEYTIYSSCSTTTPTHSCSAGYF
-251 EIDWWRPR
+251 ETDWWRPR
-259 KAHAFDYYVLTFDDG
+259 KVLTFDDS

-285 MDGFQSKLPPGILP
+285 LDSFQSKLPPGILP

-318 KEKEKPVEVRE
+318 KEKEKPKKEVRE
-329 LSEEEK
+329 FSEEEK

-347 LDRSSRIVERA
+347 LDRTSRIVERA
-358 LGESVDIYTDYT
+358 LGESIDIYTDYT
-370 GTIDGEDGMDEKS
+370 GTMDGEDGLDEKS
-383 HQRLWLNRSFFCE
+383 HQQLWLNRSFFCE
-396 RWSRNRCVTSLDW
+396 RWSRNRCVTSMDW

-421 NNNND
+421 NNNDD
-426 TPNDPDGVCLIWNT
+426 TPNDPDGVCLVWNT
-440 KFKKT
+440 KFKKS

-450 FHCQSPVLSAT
+450 FHCQSPVMSTT
-461 FARFHPNLILGGT
+461 FAKFHPNLILGGT

-485 VQKRTPIQRT
+485 VQKRTPVQRT
-495 PLSASAHTHPVYCLN
+495 PLSASAHTHPVYCLT
-510 VVGAQNA
+510 VVGTQNA

-539 PQETLELHT
+539 PQETLILYL
-548 KQSKPIAATCLAFP
+548 KQSKTIAATCLAFP

-577 VYPACRHGTKA
+577 VYGDCRHGTKA
-588 GVLETYY
+588 GVVEMF

-606 AHAVQGGIDFSDLFL
+606 THAVQGGIDFSHLFL

-633 LRLNKP
+633 LKEMKP
-639 LYSFEHNGDYVYNV
+639 LYSFEHNGDYVYDV

-676 LNQDTEVPTASVMI
+676 LNQDTEVPAASVI
-690 DGCPALNRVSWTPSG
+690 VDGNPALNRVSWTPSG

-722 AEHLAHP
+722 AEHLAYP
-729 RIDEWN
+729 RSDEWN
-735 KFLYTQQEL
+735 KFLYTQQDL
-744 KNNKAEEDL
+744 KNNKADEELD
-753 RTLNLREPGSLSSI
+753 RLNLSSGPSSLTSLTSISS
-767 PPLLVTCPLR
+767 CPLR

>member
-1 MPLHPKNNLLSKLFF
+1 MMSD
-16 CIQPE
+16 
-21 NFRQN
+21 
-26 ANSHLFPHH
+26 
-35 IGTWFSVA
+35 
-43 TRTFYHRH
+43 
-51 LLRMCATY
+51 
-59 KYGRAGNCTASGLTI
+59 
-74 PLVQAIVKVVLLLRC
+74 
-89 KSFPSRCLGI
+89 
-99 NKAAKMVP
+99 
-107 NRKAEIERKKV
+107 RKAELERKKA
-118 KLLVMREEKARRR
+118 KLQAIREEKERRR

-136 KDVEDATVRAAGADD
+136 KDVEEATVRAAGTDKD
-151 DHRKELDAMLSSLG
+151 QRKEIDAMLSSLG

-175 LSSMNSLT
+175 LSSMSSLT

-201 NSAQSAGRRRNRE
+201 NSAQSSASRRKNRE

-227 KEPVVYNKQTQ
+227 KEPVVYSKQTQ
-238 TIQTTHTSHDGYF
+238 TIQTTHTSHDGLSTSSSAYTIYSSCSTTTPTHSCSAGYF
-251 EIDWWRPR
+251 ETDWWRPR
-259 KAHAFDYYVLTFDDG
+259 KGGSAPNYLYEYNLNPGLEWEDEFTVLTFDDG

-318 KEKEKPVEVRE
+318 KEKEKPKKEVRE

-347 LDRSSRIVERA
+347 LDRTSRIVERA

-370 GTIDGEDGMDEKS
+370 GTMDGEDGMDEKS
-383 HQRLWLNRSFFCE
+383 HQRLWLNRSFICE
-396 RWSRNRCVTSLDW
+396 RWSRNRCVTSMDW

-421 NNNND
+421 NNNDD

-450 FHCQSPVLSAT
+450 FHCQSPVMSTT

-495 PLSASAHTHPVYCLN
+495 PLSATAHTHPVYCLS
-510 VVGAQNA
+510 VVGTQNA

-539 PQETLELHT
+539 PQEALELHT
-548 KQSKPIAATCLAFP
+548 KQSKAIAATCLAFP
-562 HGDVNNFVVG
+562 HGDVNNFVMG

-577 VYPACRHGTKA
+577 VYSACRHGSRA
-588 GVLETYY
+588 GLTETY

-606 AHAVQGGIDFSDLFL
+606 AHAVQGGIDFSHLFL
-621 TSSIDWTIKLWS
+621 TSSLDWTIKLWS
-633 LRLNKP
+633 LKENKP
-639 LYSFEHNGDYVYNV
+639 LYSFEHNGDYVYDV

-676 LNQDTEVPTASVMI
+676 LNQDTEVPTASVVV

-735 KFLYTQQEL
+735 KFLYTQQDL
-744 KNNKAEEDL
+744 KNNKADEELDK
-753 RTLNLREPGSLSSI
+753 LNLNSGPSSLTSMTSISS
-767 PPLLVTCPLR
+767 VPLR

>member
-1 MPLHPKNNLLSKLFF
+1 MMSD
-16 CIQPE
+16 
-21 NFRQN
+21 
-26 ANSHLFPHH
+26 
-35 IGTWFSVA
+35 
-43 TRTFYHRH
+43 
-51 LLRMCATY
+51 
-59 KYGRAGNCTASGLTI
+59 
-74 PLVQAIVKVVLLLRC
+74 
-89 KSFPSRCLGI
+89 
-99 NKAAKMVP
+99 
-107 NRKAEIERKKV
+107 RKAELERKKA
-118 KLLVMREEKARRR
+118 KLQAIREEKERRK
-131 REKEQ
+131 REKEM
-136 KDVEDATVRAAGADD
+136 KDVEEATVRAAGTDK

-201 NSAQSAGRRRNRE
+201 NSAQSSAGRRKNRE

-227 KEPVVYNKQTQ
+227 KEPVLYNKQTQ
-238 TIQTTHTSHDGYF
+238 TIQTTHTSHDGLSASSSAYTIYSSCSTSTPTHSYSAGYF

-259 KAHAFDYYVLTFDDG
+259 K
-274 QAEDEENSLPH
+274 AEDEENSLPH

-318 KEKEKPVEVRE
+318 KEKEIPKEVRE

-347 LDRSSRIVERA
+347 FDRTSRIVERA
-358 LGESVDIYTDYT
+358 LGESVDIYTDYA
-370 GTIDGEDGMDEKS
+370 GNMDGEDGMDEKS
-383 HQRLWLNRSFFCE
+383 HQRLWLNRSFFCD
-396 RWSRNRCVTSLDW
+396 RWSRNRCVTSMDW
-409 SPQFPELLAASY
+409 SPQFPELLVASY
-421 NNNND
+421 NNND
-426 TPNDPDGVCLIWNT
+426 DIPNDPDGVCLVWNT

-450 FHCQSPVLSAT
+450 FHCQSPVLSVT
-461 FARFHPNLILGGT
+461 FAKFHPNLILGGT

-495 PLSASAHTHPVYCLN
+495 PLSANAHTHPVYCLN

-517 HNLISISTDGKLCS
+517 HNLISISTDGKMCS

-539 PQETLELHT
+539 PQERLELTT
-548 KQSKPIAATCLAFP
+548 KQSKPIASTCLAFP
-562 HGDVNNFVVG
+562 QGDVNNFVVG
-572 SEDGT
+572 SEEGT
-577 VYPACRHGTKA
+577 VYSACRHGTKA
-588 GVLETYY
+588 GVLETY
-595 EGHQGPVTGIS
+595 EGHQGPVTGVS
-606 AHAVQGGIDFSDLFL
+606 AHAEQAGIDFSHLFL

-633 LRLNKP
+633 LKENKP
-639 LYSFEHNGDYVYNV
+639 LYSFEHNGDYVYDV

-676 LNQDTEVPTASVMI
+676 LNQDTEVPTASIMI

-722 AEHLAHP
+722 PEHLAHP

-744 KNNKAEEDL
+744 RNNKADEEL
-753 RTLNLREPGSLSSI
+753 HKLNLRDQRP
-767 PPLLVTCPLR
+767 